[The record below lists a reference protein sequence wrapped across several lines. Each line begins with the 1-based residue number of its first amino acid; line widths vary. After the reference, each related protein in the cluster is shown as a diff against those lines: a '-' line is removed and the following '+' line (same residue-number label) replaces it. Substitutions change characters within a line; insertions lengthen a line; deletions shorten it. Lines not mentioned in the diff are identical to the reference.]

1 MEIILLERIE
11 KLGQMGDVVKVKPGY
26 ARNFLLPQGKAL
38 RANKSNLERFETEK
52 AQREADNLSRRSEAE
67 TEAGKMDKLAVSMV
81 RAASEM
87 GQLFGSVTSRDIADA
102 VTEAGFTITRN
113 QVVMEKAIKTL
124 GLHDTRVR
132 LHPEVSVTVTVN
144 VARSLDEAKTQL
156 ETGVAVTGMMDDDD
170 DDLDAGYEA
179 AEDAAADEAPSTPLL
194 TRHRPKRLPLRMARK
209 AEQAFCHHL
218 PQTDMEKPGS
228 APAFL
233 YAKRRDRS
241 LRGFFDLSPHSTA
254 FT

>member
-1 MEIILLERIE
+1 MEIILLERVE

-38 RANKSNLERFETEK
+38 RANTNNLERFETEK

-67 TEAGKMDKLAVSMV
+67 TEAGKMDGLAVSMV

-87 GQLFGSVTSRDIADA
+87 GQLFGSVTSRDIAEA

-124 GLHDTRVR
+124 GLHDTRLR
-132 LHPEVSVTVTVN
+132 LHAEVSVTVKVN

-156 ETGVAVTGMMDDDD
+156 ETGVAVTGMIDDDD
-170 DDLDAGYEA
+170 DDDMEAGYEA
-179 AEDAAADEAPSTPLL
+179 EAAAEAAPADEAATEEAAS
-194 TRHRPKRLPLRMARK
+194 
-209 AEQAFCHHL
+209 E
-218 PQTDMEKPGS
+218 E
-228 APAFL
+228 APAEE
-233 YAKRRDRS
+233 APAEEAAAED
-241 LRGFFDLSPHSTA
+241 GDEA
-254 FT
+254 